1 MLALS
6 HIWNFP
12 YMKHIWNFPYMKLFI
27 SYVKNVV
34 TYELKKN
41 HMWNYSGHIWNMAF
55 HMWVSFPQIKSF
67 ISHMKFQFHM
77 WNDIWNFRKG
87 SKPVEFAELV
97 FENANVAES
106 WKRWK
111 WQRMQLMLP
120 SPLAEK
126 DENQLC
132 GYFLL

>member
-1 MLALS
+1 
-6 HIWNFP
+6 
-12 YMKHIWNFPYMKLFI
+12 
-27 SYVKNVV
+27 
-34 TYELKKN
+34 
-41 HMWNYSGHIWNMAF
+41 MA
-55 HMWVSFPQIKSF
+55 
-67 ISHMKFQFHM
+67 
-77 WNDIWNFRKG
+77 
-87 SKPVEFAELV
+87 SKPVGFAELV

-132 GYFLL
+132 GYFLLQVGQVGLQRYILPRYVTYLDTVVTIRYMILYIIHTVKKSQKKH